1 MNFSNLFNLDGRVAL
16 VTGGA
21 SGIGREICRGL
32 AQYGAKVMVADLNFD
47 GAMVVKEELRSEG
60 LKAEAIKVNLLIKQ
74 EVEEMVKKTQEL
86 LGGLDIL
93 VNSGGINI
101 RKPILEVEESDWNK
115 VVGTNL
121 KGTFLA
127 SQAAGRVM
135 VAQRRG
141 KIINLASVM
150 GTVVYPGQAPYC
162 ASKGGVVQLTK
173 ICAVEWAPYNVN
185 VNAIGPSHINTPL
198 VKPLLQDPDK
208 YNDLVQRNPMKR
220 IGEPWEVV
228 GAAIF
233 LASDASNFIT
243 GQTIYVDG
251 GWTAW

>member
-21 SGIGREICRGL
+21 SGIGQEICRGL
-32 AQYGAKVMVADLNFD
+32 AQYDAKVMVADLNFD

-74 EVEEMVKKTQEL
+74 EVEEMVKKTLEL

-93 VNSGGINI
+93 VNSGGTNI
-101 RKPILEVEESDWNK
+101 RKPILEVEESDWDK

-198 VKPLLQDPDK
+198 VKPLLQDHVK